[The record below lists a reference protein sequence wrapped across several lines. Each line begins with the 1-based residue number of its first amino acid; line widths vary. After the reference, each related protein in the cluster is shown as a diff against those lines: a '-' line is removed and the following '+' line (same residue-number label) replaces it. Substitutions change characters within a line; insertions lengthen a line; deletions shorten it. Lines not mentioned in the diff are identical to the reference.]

1 MKRKLWTVALMVAL
15 ALIMALGARAEGLTV
30 VPDDEPA
37 PEERVSEIEAM
48 LGAPNDGEAE
58 EEEEEEEEEGDIC
71 EVTLV
76 TNGGYYELDD
86 DEKVTTLKVFCP
98 KGIECNPMEVFP
110 DPKRSGYRYVAGWSL
125 IKGGDPI
132 ESCAFQGGETLYTC
146 WERVDIASGDIS
158 VEISPKGYV
167 YSGRAK
173 KPSTVKVIYR
183 VDNEE
188 IKLTKGHYTVSYKN
202 NVDAGSGTAQVI
214 VKGKGDFKGKRIT
227 YFSIQKA
234 EQAITLS
241 TSSETNAVMEGKT
254 IELNI
259 EGAKGE
265 LSYHTKGSDPGKVNV
280 TGKSNKKAEIKGEK
294 AGKVTLTVKS
304 AATNNYK
311 EGSASIEITVK
322 PRPEAPKDLKAEN
335 LEKHIRLKW
344 KDVDGATG
352 YKIYLGNKPIAT
364 ESKCSCM
371 VDGSMVNPINKR
383 LENGTIYTFTVTAV
397 RDGDE
402 GEKSDKVKIMRLTA
416 PASAKV
422 KKTGTKMVSAS
433 WKGNSK
439 AEGYQIQFASNS
451 KFDRATSVMINK
463 NTKTSTLFSPHAKTT
478 WYFRIRA
485 YNGNYYSWW
494 KSMGSVKL

>member
-1 MKRKLWTVALMVAL
+1 MKRKLWTIVLMISLAL
-15 ALIMALGARAEGLTV
+15 AVVLGARAEGLTL
-30 VPDDEPA
+30 VPDDGPA
-37 PEERVSEIEAM
+37 PEAQVPEVDTA
-48 LGAPNDGEAE
+48 LGAPNDGAAN
-58 EEEEEEEEEGDIC
+58 EEEEEEGDIC

-158 VEISPKGYV
+158 VEISPKSYV

-173 KPSTVKVIYR
+173 EPSTVRVIYR

-188 IKLTKGHYTVSYKN
+188 IRLTKAHYTVSYKN

-214 VKGKGDFKGKRIT
+214 VKGRGDFKGTRIT

-241 TSSETNAVMEGKT
+241 TSSETNEVMEGKT

-322 PRPEAPKDLKAEN
+322 PRPEAPKNLKAEN
-335 LEKHIRLKW
+335 YEKFISLEW
-344 KDVDGATG
+344 KGVNGAT
-352 YKIYLGNKPIAT
+352 YNIYLGNKLLT
-364 ESKCSCM
+364 TQSKTICM
-371 VDGSMVNPINKR
+371 VTDSMLEAIGSS
-383 LENGTIYTFTVTAV
+383 LENGKKYTFTVTAV
-397 RDGDE
+397 KDG
-402 GEKSDKVKIMRLTA
+402 GESKDDTFTKIMRLTP
-416 PASAKV
+416 PASAKLA
-422 KKTGTKMVSAS
+422 KKLPGQVLAS
-433 WKGNSK
+433 WKANSK
-439 AEGYQIQFASNS
+439 AEGYKIQVADNPSFNNA
-451 KFDRATSVMINK
+451 KFYTISK
-463 NTKTSTLFSPHAKTT
+463 NTTTSKLFTLARKRV

-494 KSMGSVKL
+494 KVIGSVML